1 MKKSVEIAVHTF
13 FWVVFTAFVYML
25 CRIYLEASPKAPF
38 QQHLT
43 YVIFLEVVMGLLFFY
58 TTFFGLPWSKMRPGR
73 LAALSA
79 ILLFLLLFFAY
90 PATRFGIWQVMSSL
104 IPHVIVIFLAVIFRR
119 FSDSIR
125 LEREKQE
132 LVIHQTKSELA
143 LLKMQVSPHF
153 LFNTLNNIDY
163 LVTHDPAKASA
174 SIAKLGDILRYLI
187 YESATDKI
195 ALAKELSHLEEYI
208 ELVRLR
214 TKGANYLNYKVSGL
228 PGHLQIAPMLFL
240 PLVENAYKHSAV
252 KEGENIVQIEI
263 VISSSKL
270 QFSIGN
276 EYDSSQKS
284 EERDGG
290 LGLNLVKRRLE
301 LIYPGRHKCT
311 VNKGNKRFNVELI
324 LELDEY

>member
-1 MKKSVEIAVHTF
+1 MKKSVEFAVHLF

-25 CRIYLEASPKAPF
+25 CRIYLEASPNAPF

-58 TTFFGLPWSKMRPGR
+58 TTFFGLPWSKRRPGR

-163 LVTHDPAKASA
+163 LVSNDPAKASA

-187 YESATDKI
+187 YEAATDKI
-195 ALAKELSHLEEYI
+195 ALAKELSHLEDYI

-214 TKGANYLNYKVSGL
+214 TSGANYLKYKVSGL

-252 KEGENIVQIEI
+252 KEGENIVQIALA
-263 VISSSKL
+263 ISNNKL

-284 EERDGG
+284 DKPEGG
-290 LGLNLVKRRLE
+290 LGLYQVKRRLE
-301 LIYPGRHKCT
+301 LIYPGKHKFT
-311 VNKGNKRFNVELI
+311 IDRGSKWFSVELI